1 MAVSLLLRT
10 CPCRIKSHI
19 SKDAS
24 SDIELFETAIQ
35 VLHCMSGNGNFAAA
49 ELFQNLNEVKQCLQ
63 SYGMGGVD
71 HSKVSVQISRFH
83 GVRDE
88 LHGGI

>member
-1 MAVSLLLRT
+1 
-10 CPCRIKSHI
+10 
-19 SKDAS
+19 
-24 SDIELFETAIQ
+24 
-35 VLHCMSGNGNFAAA
+35 MSGNGNFAAA